1 MEIIVVTSGDREIS
15 DVTVVRVEKGAS
27 LCEMRAAGVRRASGS
42 RVAFLGDRYQ
52 ISQGWIEAA
61 MEDRGFDATGGAVA
75 PLPGLSFLGWCI
87 FLTEYVHVSPPIK
100 KGATIDA
107 KGLPGG
113 NVVYRAE
120 VFQRAELA
128 RCNSELEFHAKL
140 LAGGARFGLDP
151 EREVQFTFE
160 SGFAEYLAER
170 FQFSGALARER
181 ARGFGSTLLYAVIAL
196 LLPAIVPA
204 RVAVAVFQ
212 KKKYRLRFLASAP
225 VIFLF
230 GVVQTAGELAVYAHL
245 K

>member
-1 MEIIVVTSGDREIS
+1 LEIVVVTSDDRQIP

-42 RVAFLGDRYQ
+42 HLAFLGDRYRV
-52 ISQGWIEAA
+52 SQGWMEAA
-61 MEDRGFDATGGAVA
+61 QKDREFDATGGAVA
-75 PLPGLSFLGWCI
+75 PSPALSFLSWCI
-87 FLTEYVHVSPPIK
+87 YFTEYAHVSPPVE
-100 KGATIDA
+100 KGATTDA
-107 KGLPGG
+107 KALPGG

-120 VFQRAELA
+120 LFQQAELA
-128 RCNSELEFHAKL
+128 LCHSELEFHAKL

-151 EREVQFTFE
+151 ELEVQFTCE

-181 ARGFGSTLLYAVIAL
+181 ARGFGSTLLYAAIAL
-196 LLPAIVPA
+196 LLPAIVPV
-204 RVAVAVFQ
+204 RVALAVFR
-212 KKKYRLRFLASAP
+212 KKKYRLRFVACAP

-230 GVVQTAGELAVYAHL
+230 GVVQAAGELAVYARL